1 MLRKVINVL
10 AKVILSYFGKI
21 MTIRGG
27 SCGLEEINVATI
39 FKKNKMKET
48 VKYISVSITLTLER
62 YWGKFTKILST
73 RR

>member
-1 MLRKVINVL
+1 M
-10 AKVILSYFGKI
+10 
-21 MTIRGG
+21 
-27 SCGLEEINVATI
+27 EEMNVATI